1 MHPFPS
7 KLSAFFFLALLRGAF
22 TQTCDI
28 NTCETDYINN
38 GPQPDLSCF
47 VDPSDPAYLASVIQ
61 VCPCDA
67 EKPVYGD
74 LIYTGVN
81 GFITTALPVNTA
93 YLTTQYLYQTFTL
106 EYNVPLTGI
115 LPGSPVTLSINVGN
129 PVEATGAYSYTQLQS
144 QSIFYTGITTT
155 IVSTVDV
162 QTSEHI
168 HSLEKDEE
176 ISKN

>member
-1 MHPFPS
+1 MHPFSS
-7 KLSAFFFLALLRGAF
+7 KLSVFSFLALLRGAF

-28 NTCETDYINN
+28 NTCEQNYISN

-61 VCPCDA
+61 ICPCDA

-81 GFITTALPVNTA
+81 GFITTALPVTTV
-93 YLTTQYLYQTFTL
+93 YLTTQFLYQTITQ

-115 LPGSPVTLSINVGN
+115 LPGSPVTLSISVGN
-129 PVEATGAYSYTQLQS
+129 PAEAVGVYSYTQLQS

-162 QTSEHI
+162 QTSEHL
-168 HSLEKDEE
+168 HSVEEDEE
-176 ISKN
+176 IANN